1 MTDRDLQLCEAL
13 NAGYLLRL
21 SLAPDLKNLDKTMRK
36 EFMGDD
42 SPGASLLSGKVVM
55 FRRGYGTEI
64 TEDRR
69 LIIPK
74 LDYLQASLVQRNAA
88 VVSDKLA
95 DIQVRIG
102 GRKKV
107 TIVAQRTQQQH
118 SHCLPVAGQGGRL
131 RHG

>member
-102 GRKKV
+102 GRK
-107 TIVAQRTQQQH
+107 R
-118 SHCLPVAGQGGRL
+118 
-131 RHG
+131 